1 MVYLE
6 IYSTDLVSFWDSFV
20 DKSKNGT
27 FLIRRS
33 YMDYHKDKF
42 KDLSLVFY
50 SSKHHMCGVFPI
62 TVDAKN
68 GIASSHNGLTYG
80 GLVILPNTEYD
91 QISEMLNKCLGF
103 LRRNGITE
111 FYYKPI
117 PYIYHKYPS
126 QEDLYWL
133 YVNGFNLYSRSI
145 SSVIDLNNSIPFSAL
160 RLRKIKKAMESN
172 GFEFSVCDASED
184 PQLWKSYWKLLCNVL
199 SDRHNTC
206 PVHTYEEISY
216 LRLKNP
222 HNIKL
227 YIIFDKYKQEILAGV
242 VAYETD
248 LVMHCQYIAS
258 SDVGF
263 KFNALDFLF
272 NWMIDS
278 AKSRFRY
285 FDFGVSTEQ
294 NGLFLNNG
302 LLFQKQG
309 FGGRGICYDTYKL
322 LL

>member
-1 MVYLE
+1 
-6 IYSTDLVSFWDSFV
+6 
-20 DKSKNGT
+20 
-27 FLIRRS
+27 
-33 YMDYHKDKF
+33 
-42 KDLSLVFY
+42 
-50 SSKHHMCGVFPI
+50 MCGVFPI
-62 TVDAKN
+62 TVDVKN

-133 YVNGFNLYSRSI
+133 YVNGSSLHSRSI
-145 SSVIDLNNSIPFSAL
+145 SSVIDLNNSIPFSTL
-160 RLRKIKKAMESN
+160 RLRKIKRAMESN
-172 GFEFSVCDASED
+172 GQELSVCEASES
-184 PQLWKSYWKLLCNVL
+184 PQLWKSYWKLLCNIL
-199 SDRHNTC
+199 RDRHNTC

-216 LRLKNP
+216 LQHKNSR
-222 HNIKL
+222 NIKL

-263 KFNALDFLF
+263 KFNALDLLF

-294 NGLFLNNG
+294 NGLFLNSG

-309 FGGRGICYDTYKL
+309 FGGRGVCYDTYKFL
-322 LL
+322 L